1 MLVLKTSFSRKCL
14 HLSYLNHLYLRHSQ
28 SKSPKI
34 QEKREEQWSQRRWHH
49 RKPLKTSKPVGIGR
63 MERNASVKYALVG
76 KLRDF
81 LIATFHSEPYS
92 WGSRKVLYF
101 FWSFTRQTDQILF
114 LRKLESMEIFVQQDF
129 SLSSEATVYYEWGY
143 SGLVRYNQLIS
154 WYDRRICIQIWWF
167 HFTVQAK
174 LWSCTITIILATYYV
189 FIPQLYAHN
198 NKMCC

>member
-1 MLVLKTSFSRKCL
+1 MNPWFNCSVSYENVGFENFIFKKVH

-81 LIATFHSEPYS
+81 WIATLFSEPYS
-92 WGSRKVLYF
+92 WGSRKVLTSFEVLKDKQTKLYF
-101 FWSFTRQTDQILF
+101 WKNFIQWKFLF
-114 LRKLESMEIFVQQDF
+114 NKIFHHVQKP
-129 SLSSEATVYYEWGY
+129 LYG
-143 SGLVRYNQLIS
+143 
-154 WYDRRICIQIWWF
+154 
-167 HFTVQAK
+167 
-174 LWSCTITIILATYYV
+174 TINEGMWV
-189 FIPQLYAHN
+189 
-198 NKMCC
+198 